1 MFHTWGRRVFQGAAR
16 DVSHATTEVQPASA
30 LICAMSTGHG
40 NVDKWPP
47 PAADPPAHSSG
58 EGSDKVAK
66 KKKKKRRRSSST
78 RGTSGGSA
86 GSLEPNGIAHPQQ
99 QHPMTTPAS
108 TDTPGGGVPGT
119 ASASNGRLSFPVPRS
134 RRNSED
140 VLGSLKAPGTGG
152 ASLPSDT
159 AGSLNHNH
167 GNNDVSFDLHHH
179 HRDNNGDDGQD
190 EGVVIQRDT
199 LSAPDPAHLAAKKGK
214 GKKKKEKDGRRKK
227 QSLAISAV
235 GDEDAPATTTA
246 TSAFAGDST
255 DYSSGGKTE
264 RELARS
270 RRKRRDQEAGG
281 SDEPRSGIPYA
292 LPTSGRYN
300 SRHKT
305 PGRRVIAVS
314 YSSTGLITTSRCF
327 AIFLNKSFRRRQCG

>member
-1 MFHTWGRRVFQGAAR
+1 
-16 DVSHATTEVQPASA
+16 
-30 LICAMSTGHG
+30 MSTGHG

-47 PAADPPAHSSG
+47 PASDPPAHSSG

-66 KKKKKRRRSSST
+66 NKKKKRRRSSST

-99 QHPMTTPAS
+99 QHPTTTPAS
-108 TDTPGGGVPGT
+108 TDAPGGGVPGT
-119 ASASNGRLSFPVPRS
+119 ASASKGRLSSPVPRS

-167 GNNDVSFDLHHH
+167 GNNDVSFDLHDH

-214 GKKKKEKDGRRKK
+214 GKKKKEKKKKEKDGRRRK

-246 TSAFAGDST
+246 TSALAGDST
-255 DYSSGGKTE
+255 DLSSGGKTE

-270 RRKRRDQEAGG
+270 RRKRRDQEAGD

-292 LPTSGRYN
+292 LPTSG
-300 SRHKT
+300 SRVT
-305 PGRRVIAVS
+305 PFKAQTHRPSLASPKGSRDTPTAPEDRPRDSPNNTGGAVS
-314 YSSTGLITTSRCF
+314 AAPKETTQARSGGDDGA
-327 AIFLNKSFRRRQCG
+327 AIRGGVTAS